1 MGRVHQKRSREQLRQ
16 RRRLLEMAVEAYY
29 GKLALLQTFEG
40 LGIEDED
47 TRRLRNEVRKRRIMI
62 ENRGGL

>member
-1 MGRVHQKRSREQLRQ
+1 
-16 RRRLLEMAVEAYY
+16 MAVEAYY